1 MLETYLI
8 ADRWE
13 LMSLLYELPHSVHV
27 TCNGLQFLS
36 KDGLRFVGMPLGVR
50 PAGLA
55 LIPVNP
61 FAVRG
66 PPMR

>member
-1 MLETYLI
+1 
-8 ADRWE
+8 
-13 LMSLLYELPHSVHV
+13 MSLLYELLHSVHV
-27 TCNGLQFLS
+27 TCNGLQLLS
-36 KDGLRFVGMPLGVR
+36 RDGLRFVGMLLGVR

-61 FAVRG
+61 FAVWR